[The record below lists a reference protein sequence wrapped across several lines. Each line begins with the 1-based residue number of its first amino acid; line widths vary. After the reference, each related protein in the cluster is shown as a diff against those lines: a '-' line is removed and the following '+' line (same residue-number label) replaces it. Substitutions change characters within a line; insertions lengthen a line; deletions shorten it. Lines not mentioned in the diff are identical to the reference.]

1 MRLFPD
7 INRPG
12 YVPAGRLSGF
22 GWPNLLAYCNTVEL
36 SFHQPVVPFAQ
47 LSRAR
52 DLANAAFH
60 RPLTVDELAAEAGL
74 SKYLLIRLVDR
85 AFSTTP
91 YRHLHELRR
100 IAPLLRREYTLNMS
114 VFVDG
119 KTKLT
124 YEEYRLFPDDG
135 RRHEIIDGEH
145 YVSPSPNTNHQST
158 SRHIQFAL
166 YEQLEKPGLGY
177 VFNAPMDLELA
188 PTDVV
193 QPDLIVV
200 LAENREIILPSR
212 LRGVPDLVVE
222 ILSPSTGEMDR
233 TLKRSLY
240 ETHRV
245 PEYWLVDVEE
255 RCILRYALGAA
266 GYGEPQTHCDEIS
279 FSKATV
285 DLKAVWAR
293 L

>member
-1 MRLFPD
+1 
-7 INRPG
+7 
-12 YVPAGRLSGF
+12 
-22 GWPNLLAYCNTVEL
+22 
-36 SFHQPVVPFAQ
+36 
-47 LSRAR
+47 
-52 DLANAAFH
+52 
-60 RPLTVDELAAEAGL
+60 
-74 SKYLLIRLVDR
+74 
-85 AFSTTP
+85 
-91 YRHLHELRR
+91 
-100 IAPLLRREYTLNMS
+100 MS

-135 RRHEIIDGEH
+135 RRHEIIDGAH
-145 YVSPSPNTNHQST
+145 YVSPSPNTNHQSA

-177 VFNAPMDLELA
+177 VFDAPMDLELA

-222 ILSPSTGEMDR
+222 ILSPSTGEIDR

-245 PEYWLVDVEE
+245 PEFWLVDVEE
-255 RCILRYALGAA
+255 RSVLSYRLGTA
-266 GYGEPQTHCDEIS
+266 GYDEPQPHRDEIS
-279 FSKATV
+279 FSEAKV